1 MNPPSQPAP
10 QTRAFQS
17 WQLVF
22 IAVMLMAAAVTSGLY
37 IATTVQAESH
47 GAITGLTLTSDA
59 PGTLAV
65 SWDAASPTPTDYRI
79 DWAESDEDYQSW
91 KVDEGHKYPAPTATA
106 VTITDLEHDTEYKIR
121 MRARY
126 YRGEHEGKSWGGP
139 WATETITV
147 AGEPAETPTPE
158 PAEKEPVKKEP
169 GQRPPRSDPPRD
181 DPTPDDPTP
190 EDTTPA
196 APSFINTAV
205 TEGQVLLSWSNP
217 SDDSITGYQISR
229 GPDADSLVVIEDDTG
244 SSSTSYTDT
253 APPAGQ
259 THTYGV
265 KARNSAGLS
274 PAGTAT
280 ATVPEVLIT
289 ARHGSTGN
297 TLVSNL
303 GQTAISIRAVVGTH
317 VNFVHERAMSFTTG
331 NNPYGYHLTN
341 SQLYLRMTGS
351 SSDPIPGVS
360 IRNDNEGVPG
370 QTVLYTMTTTSAIAG
385 QFRLITFTTTDDFT
399 LQPNT
404 KYWLYVTIND
414 GEAIG
419 IQQTQSDDENVES
432 NTDWEI
438 GDSSYRAIDGAAW
451 TEEHGENIR
460 MNISG
465 HAAPEF
471 LVSNLD
477 SPDEFIVFRRG
488 MDIDGAKIAQAFSAA
503 NNENGTPAEFD
514 FHGITVLLKLGVS
527 FGSQLADSDILA
539 TVHKDTGGQPGDLV
553 YTLAPPAETYTI
565 QSDAHPVTFSAPS
578 GSTLSSGITYWVKFE
593 IRADSTFFTGTTYIT
608 FEFATDD
615 NEVQGPTT
623 YNRWSIGHDSL
634 WSPETLSWTA
644 DTRSI
649 KISVLGSQRYA
660 TLVSNIDQ
668 PFWGVEHTGPGDK
681 PAQSFMTPPGPL
693 GQQYPLHRVHINA
706 TSQYPTQ
713 ATVDLHTD
721 NDGAPGDH
729 LASMIMPGDFAPGE
743 FTPADLITVAPRHT
757 NLNPG
762 TRYWIV
768 ISNEQ
773 EFNALRISVTRSKA
787 QDSTSLDGWEID
799 NQKARA
805 RPDNS
810 WGLLA
815 APIQM
820 AILGSPP
827 FIRTDEAN
835 GPDLPGAGHNAH
847 RTGAVV
853 TPGIVSTGH
862 LTPGLDRNHGLYGD
876 YWWLDTK
883 TGHRYRIEVKFGDS
897 QNNDTGGSA
906 WMSFIDPD
914 HDDYPYA
921 SGCCEADHNRD
932 DGHTFVHFYR
942 PTDDWNN
949 RYLVHIA
956 AFDKLNHN
964 SNIYNG
970 PYTITMTDI
979 TGTEKVATNLYLGT
993 RATTHLPVSS
1003 GNVKFAVSFTTG
1015 DHPGGYYKLDRVRM
1029 HVPRHEG
1036 KPELTLHVNT
1046 SGLPGDGICDLLEP
1060 NKVQHHRPYA
1070 ADNQLPV
1077 PFRAAHCGRDAVLAA
1092 NTTYWLVLGG
1102 SDYFPALTDSDDQ
1115 QTSRS
1120 GWTIGDVAAIKARG
1134 SWRNNNNNDTIP
1146 VEIWASPTPPPNRHA
1161 AGVPL
1166 VHGERRVGETLTADI
1181 TGITDPE
1188 GLSDPRFTYSWIRGD
1203 GVDEESI
1210 TGEESETYTLKDDD
1224 AGQRIKTLVTFLDN
1238 EEGRETAVGPATS
1251 LVAPEASRILVSN
1264 IKQSG
1269 SARTTDNI
1277 SNGFVSGANPHGYVI
1292 DEIVFER
1299 SITTQ
1304 VSSNDAEFRLYTST
1318 LDNNVRERKPDTRI
1332 MTISPPYKTSAQNI
1346 FFSPQSRVKL
1356 APSTTYHAVFTTR
1369 TDEIIGCFIVSGG
1382 SEDSGSLEGFDILD
1396 RFYVYPMG
1404 SDSGFTDGSSC
1415 VFRIK
1420 GFELA
1425 SSNLVQ
1431 SVDFTSTP
1439 AQPGMYATG
1448 ELMEATATLNQAVA
1462 FDGPPVILLQIGD
1475 NERQMEYFTS
1485 ESTDTSWVF
1494 RYTVVADDR
1503 DDDGVSIKQNALRGY
1518 ADADLS
1524 HYGITNDQ
1532 TSHVNATPRVVSQR
1546 VSSSPLARLRY
1557 GPGEKIQFTVE
1568 FSLPVTVVGNPRLE
1582 FNIDTPAPQNEFASY
1597 LSGSGTKELVFSYTI
1612 QEVDD
1617 DSNGIEWGANSLR
1630 LVDGVDEI
1638 NGVYNSL
1645 DAILDHT
1652 ALNQLP
1658 DHRITQNPR
1667 VVSQEVTSDPTH
1679 GTDSDTY
1686 GAGDAITFQVVF
1698 NQAVTVTGGPRLRF
1712 GIVASYKY
1720 AAYVSGS
1727 DTSTLVFSYTIL
1739 AADADTDG
1747 IYIYDNPLDYPNTAI
1762 DTIIGT
1768 SNNLPAVNSR
1778 IGNEGTLPGHKVD
1791 GSITN

>member
-17 WQLVF
+17 WRWIFLAT
-22 IAVMLMAAAVTSGLY
+22 ILMVTVAITISTFY
-37 IATTVQAESH
+37 FATVQAESH

-59 PGTLAV
+59 PGTLTA

-158 PAEKEPVKKEP
+158 PTEEEPAKEEPVK
-169 GQRPPRSDPPRD
+169 RPPKDDPARD
-181 DPTPDDPTP
+181 DPAP

-196 APSFINTAV
+196 APSLINTAV

-217 SDDSITGYQISR
+217 SDDSITGYQILR
-229 GPDADSLVVIEDDTG
+229 GPDTDSLVVIEDDTG

-810 WGLLA
+810 WALLA